1 MIDLRKNWVQYNEQS
16 FEALNLLVTKSRKT
30 VEEDPIS
37 YAVFQA
43 LETSEMLLISEYSF
57 EMAFNNKYKQ

>member
-1 MIDLRKNWVQYNEQS
+1 M
-16 FEALNLLVTKSRKT
+16 NLLVTKSRKA